1 MSNEA
6 QVNVKRANV
15 LFMDGKLE
23 EAFNMY
29 RICAENGDGAADN
42 SADLTAAETAA
53 KAAEQRRDLLL
64 IKADHIRKGT
74 GHRLGAAV
82 STLVVS
88 IGNSCSFRHFC
99 FLPV

>member
-29 RICAENGDGAADN
+29 RICAENGDAEAAF
-42 SADLTAAETAA
+42 DL
-53 KAAEQRRDLLL
+53 
-64 IKADHIRKGT
+64 G
-74 GHRLGAAV
+74 
-82 STLVVS
+82 
-88 IGNSCSFRHFC
+88 FC
-99 FLPV
+99 FLSHGAVSIAGLCSGVGTILLKQPFPTTPFKIYSK